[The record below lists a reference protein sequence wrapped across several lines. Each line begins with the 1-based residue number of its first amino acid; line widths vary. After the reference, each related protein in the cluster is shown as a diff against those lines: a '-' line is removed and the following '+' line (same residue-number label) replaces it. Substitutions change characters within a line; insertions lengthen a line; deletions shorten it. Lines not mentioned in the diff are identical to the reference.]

1 MYINKASR
9 WIIGGLGVLIILMG
23 LLMVVAGVESLRM
36 QRKAT
41 RQIKDTND
49 KYNRVLQEF
58 VDTQLYNF
66 KPGYHSRIRF
76 GSVDSYHSAKS
87 AVDSFQSAQGSVDSF
102 QSAQGSVDSFQS
114 AQGSVDSFQSAQGSV
129 DSFKSAKS
137 SSSNEEDSIT
147 N

>member
-76 GSVDSYHSAKS
+76 HSDYHSAKS